1 MERKNISCS
10 PLMKTIRVT
19 KLLIV
24 PILSFLIMIQKY
36 FGDFTR
42 KFANIPILCLLN
54 LHKTIHN

>member
-42 KFANIPILCLLN
+42 KFANIPIFMPI
-54 LHKTIHN
+54 KPSQTIHN